1 MGLFLCVHVWHNKL
15 AVCSPFSHVLLC
27 IHQFFIYY
35 FLSIQARL
43 QAVTEMEDLVREVP
57 TSGVGLRLEKM
68 ERYLHGPTAA
78 TASCYASG
86 EDVMTAFHNVSNH
99 MEAWQSHSAMVRAI
113 KHVNV
118 CV

>member
-1 MGLFLCVHVWHNKL
+1 MCMFGTIRLLCVHHSAMFCHAFTN
-15 AVCSPFSHVLLC
+15 
-27 IHQFFIYY
+27 FFFF